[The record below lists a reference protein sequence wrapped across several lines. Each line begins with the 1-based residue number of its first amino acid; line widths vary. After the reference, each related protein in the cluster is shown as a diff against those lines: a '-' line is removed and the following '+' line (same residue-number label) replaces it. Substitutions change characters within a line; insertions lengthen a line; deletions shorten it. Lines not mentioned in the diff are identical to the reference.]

1 MNGQLPLSCRRAGLT
16 LLPKTGDQNDITNWR
31 PVSLLCTD
39 YKLLS
44 KVLANRLSEVLGH
57 IIHSGFGHS
66 EYCVPGRRICDNISF
81 IRNILEIGK
90 SFNLNFGLVSIDQEK
105 AFDRVEHTY
114 LWNTLTAFGFN
125 NDFVSMLKVLYNE
138 VESVLKINGDVCA
151 PFKVFRG
158 IRQGCALSGLL
169 YTLAIEPLLIRIRE
183 KLCGLSIPNCINVFK
198 LSAYADDV
206 AVLINGQGDVNMLL
220 EILNDFKEI
229 SATKVNWS
237 KSEAVLVGTWLN
249 VEPKLPEGLSWTK
262 KRF

>member
-1 MNGQLPLSCRRAGLT
+1 M
-16 LLPKTGDQNDITNWR
+16 
-31 PVSLLCTD
+31 
-39 YKLLS
+39 
-44 KVLANRLSEVLGH
+44 
-57 IIHSGFGHS
+57 
-66 EYCVPGRRICDNISF
+66 
-81 IRNILEIGK
+81 
-90 SFNLNFGLVSIDQEK
+90 SIDQEK

-138 VESVLKINGDVCA
+138 VESVLKINGDLCA

-158 IRQGCALSGLL
+158 IRQGCALSGML

-183 KLCGLSIPNCINVFK
+183 KLCGLSIPNCMRVFK

-206 AVLINGQGDVNMLL
+206 AVLINGQRDVNMLM
-220 EILNDFKEI
+220 EILNVFKEI

-237 KSEAVLVGTWLN
+237 KSEAVLVGSWLN

-262 KRF
+262 EGFKYLGVFLGNEMFMQKILMKLLKRSKVVLLNGSIYSLRCHIRDEY